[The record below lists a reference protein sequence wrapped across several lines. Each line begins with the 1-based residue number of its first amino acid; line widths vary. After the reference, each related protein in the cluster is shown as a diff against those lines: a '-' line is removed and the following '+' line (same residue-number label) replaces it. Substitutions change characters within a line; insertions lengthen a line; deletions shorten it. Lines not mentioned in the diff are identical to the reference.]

1 MNINDK
7 LQHFMEVSMNS
18 AMQKKASL
26 VEEYKEGL
34 NIQFENYKKDA
45 IKKVKKSH

>member
-34 NIQFENYKKDA
+34 KIGREH
-45 IKKVKKSH
+45 V